1 MAKSNE
7 TWKPQWVAL
16 PILDFARIVHSFGN
30 DAESLGQWTKKFAE
44 DLLFC
49 NTDTSN
55 EFVKTLLEESSDK
68 YEKKS
73 KAGRKGG
80 NAKARNRKNSGS
92 AMPADKREQG
102 EDNTASTAS
111 GRGPEPDN
119 LSGDARDG
127 DTRDGDSTLSTES
140 LADRTTVSDHF
151 EARLSQNAT
160 EDAATRE
167 GAMNNHD
174 VPSGQ
179 TRYGMLESGTSSV
192 ANFYDQATTTETSTD
207 EARQGQT
214 GAGVPSVREKCC
226 HDAPAPHGP
235 RRVKP
240 KAPKNAAEVV
250 AWAADHGID
259 EVDARDWYEL
269 NFVIR
274 PGCDKDGC
282 VIENWPG
289 HCISYCRAVKEK
301 RESA

>member
-1 MAKSNE
+1 MRAQSMAKSNE

-49 NTDTSN
+49 NTDTSDD
-55 EFVKTLLEESSDK
+55 FVKTLLEESSDK

-102 EDNTASTAS
+102 EDNTADTAS

-119 LSGDARDG
+119 NFTGDALDG
-127 DTRDGDSTLSTES
+127 DTSDGNSTLAREGH
-140 LADRTTVSDHF
+140 ARTTV
-151 EARLSQNAT
+151 SQNAT
-160 EDAATRE
+160 EDAAIRE
-167 GAMNNHD
+167 DAVNNHD
-174 VPSGQ
+174 APSGQ
-179 TRYGMLESGTSSV
+179 TRCGTLESGTSSV
-192 ANFYDQATTTETSTD
+192 ANFYDQATMTETSTD

-214 GAGVPSVREKCC
+214 GAGAPSVREKCC

-240 KAPKNAAEVV
+240 KAPKNATEVV

-274 PGCDKDGC
+274 PGCDKDGIE
-282 VIENWPG
+282 IENWKG
-289 HCISYCRAVKEK
+289 HCTAYCQTMAERRKAG
-301 RESA
+301 

>member
-1 MAKSNE
+1 MRAQSMAKSNE

-16 PILDFARIVHSFGN
+16 PILDFARIVHSFGD

-49 NTDTSN
+49 NTNTSN
-55 EFVKTLLEESSDK
+55 DFVKTLLEESSDK

-102 EDNTASTAS
+102 EDNTADIVS
-111 GRGPEPDN
+111 GDGPEPDN
-119 LSGDARDG
+119 NFTVDALDG
-127 DTRDGDSTLSTES
+127 DTSDGNSTLAREGLS
-140 LADRTTVSDHF
+140 DRTTVY
-151 EARLSQNAT
+151 QNAT
-160 EDAATRE
+160 EDAAIRE
-167 GAMNNHD
+167 DAENMHYA
-174 VPSGQ
+174 PSGQ
-179 TRYGMLESGTSSV
+179 TRCGTLESGTSSV

-214 GAGVPSVREKCC
+214 GAGAPSVREKCC